1 MTPMAS
7 MASLGLSWAL
17 CLSWPLLAM
26 PLAALAQPAALAPPA
41 EAPAAAPAAPAA
53 ATAAPA
59 AATAGPDRA
68 TALTARVTL
77 KVVHPDDVRRRLV
90 EAADPI
96 GGFPVLVEPHRL
108 TLKVP
113 PAQLA
118 PMLDRITAAG
128 LVLEKTLERADLTG
142 EIAQLEALLRSKRE
156 IFDRLRRLVDGAD
169 TTATLRIEQSMSAI
183 VAEMEAIAGRLRV
196 ERARAQHAVIDVS
209 FEFRERER
217 IVYVRSPFDWLNSVD
232 LGQFDARF

>member
-1 MTPMAS
+1 MTPMTSMAS
-7 MASLGLSWAL
+7 MASMGIAWA
-17 CLSWPLLAM
+17 LLAM
-26 PLAALAQPAALAPPA
+26 PWPALAQPAALEAPAQAPA
-41 EAPAAAPAAPAA
+41 QAPAAAPAASSAA
-53 ATAAPA
+53 
-59 AATAGPDRA
+59 PDRA

-90 EAADPI
+90 QAADPT
-96 GGFPVLVEPHRL
+96 GGFAVLVEPHRL

-128 LVLEKTLERADLTG
+128 LVIEKTLERADLTG

-169 TTATLRIEQSMSAI
+169 TTATLRIEQSMSAL

-196 ERARAQHAVIDVS
+196 ERSRAQHAVIDIS